1 MTGTPDLVI
10 RGGTIADG
18 LGGELFEADVAITN
32 GRISEIGKVSAKGKE
47 EIDARGKLVTPGFV
61 DVHTHYDGQVTWS
74 QDITPSSQNGVT
86 TAIMGN
92 CGVGFAPCR
101 PSDHHRLIQLME
113 GVEDIPEPVLSAGI
127 PWSWESFPDYM
138 EWLSKRHFDIDI
150 GAQLPHAALRV
161 YVMGERGARRDPST
175 AEDNRAMAALAGDAV
190 RAGALGFS
198 TSRTLNHRTS
208 TGDFTPTLK
217 AGEDELTAIAGAMH
231 KVGRSVLQFVLD
243 LSTLD
248 EDLPMMLRVAANT
261 QIPVSFSITQN
272 DKAPQRWR
280 QTLDMIRDASAR
292 GLSITAQIAARPVGL
307 MLGLELSRNPFQTH
321 PSYQAIAHLPLKPS
335 GWRGCISPRC
345 APRSSARHATAT
357 DDPLFFRP
365 NYDKM
370 YLLGNPPDYEQP
382 PENTLGAQARRHGQ
396 QPEALA
402 YDAMLTDDGRGM
414 LYVPFLNYSDGNLDA
429 TREML
434 RDPNSVPGL
443 SDGGAHC
450 GIICDASFPTY
461 LLTHWTRDRSRGE
474 KLSIPFVV
482 AAQSRKTALSVGLHD
497 RGVIAPGYKADIN
510 VIDYDKLHLHPPKVH
525 YDLPVG
531 GRRLLQRGRRLRR
544 HHRLR
549 RGDAARRHRHGIASG
564 QIGARRAGQQ
574 VPVRR
579 GGGLKPGDSTKP
591 VSFPRRQ
598 ERHERLRYASGK
610 FGLRN
615 RLPHQPCPFR
625 VGPQQQ
631 QAGHS

>member
-1 MTGTPDLVI
+1 MSNPDLVI

-18 LGGELFEADVAITN
+18 GGGALFEADVAISK
-32 GRISEIGKVSAKGKE
+32 GRISEVGKVASAGKE

-92 CGVGFAPCR
+92 CGVGFAPCK
-101 PSDHHRLIQLME
+101 PSDHTRLIQLME

-127 PWSWESFPDYM
+127 PWAWESFPDYM
-138 EWLSKRHFDIDI
+138 DWLSKRNFDIDV

-175 AEDNRAMAALAGDAV
+175 ADDNAAMAKLAGGAV

-217 AGEDELTAIAGAMH
+217 AGEDELTAIAGAMQRE
-231 KVGRSVLQFVLD
+231 GRSVLQFVLD
-243 LSTLD
+243 LSTIH
-248 EDLPMMLRVAANT
+248 EDLPMMLRVADHT
-261 QIPVSFSITQN
+261 KCSISFSITQN
-272 DKAPQRWR
+272 DRAPRRWR
-280 QTLDMIRDASAR
+280 QTLDEINAAAKR
-292 GLSITAQIAARPVGL
+292 GLFVTAQIAARPVGL
-307 MLGLELSRNPFQTH
+307 LLGLELSRNPFQTH
-321 PSYQAIAHLPLKPS
+321 PSYKAIAHLPLAERLVRLRDPAVRAAILKET
-335 GWRGCISPRC
+335 
-345 APRSSARHATAT
+345 ATAT

-370 YLLGNPPDYEQP
+370 FLLGDPPDYEQP
-382 PENTLGAQARRHGQ
+382 PENALGPRARQQGR
-396 QPEALA
+396 QPEELA
-402 YDAMLTDDGRGM
+402 YEAMLSDEGRGM
-414 LYVPFLNYSDGNLDA
+414 LYVPFLNYADGNLDA

-434 RDPNSVPGL
+434 TDPQSVPGL

-461 LLTHWTRDRSRGE
+461 LLTHWTRDRKRGE

-482 AAQSRKTALSVGLHD
+482 AAQSRKTALSVGLSD
-497 RGVIAPGYKADIN
+497 RGLIAPGYKADVN
-510 VIDYDKLHLHPPKVH
+510 VIDYGRLHLHPPKVH

-531 GRRLLQRGRRLRR
+531 GRRLLQDVDGY
-544 HHRLR
+544 
-549 RGDAARRHRHGIASG
+549 DATIVSG
-564 QIGARRAGQQ
+564 
-574 VPVRR
+574 VVTRR
-579 GGGLKPGDSTKP
+579 GGEATGIRPG
-591 VSFPRRQ
+591 
-598 ERHERLRYASGK
+598 RLVRGAQGMT
-610 FGLRN
+610 
-615 RLPHQPCPFR
+615 Q
-625 VGPQQQ
+625 
-631 QAGHS
+631 

>member
-1 MTGTPDLVI
+1 MASTSALVI
-10 RGGTIADG
+10 RGGNIADG
-18 LGGELFEADVAITN
+18 KGGDLFEADVAVTG
-32 GRISEIGKVSAKGKE
+32 GRIIEVGKVSAKGKE

-74 QDITPSSQNGVT
+74 HDITPSSQNGVT

-92 CGVGFAPCR
+92 CGVGFAPCK
-101 PSDHHRLIQLME
+101 PADHVRLIQLME

-127 PWSWESFPDYM
+127 PWAWESFPEYM
-138 EWLSKRHFDIDI
+138 DWLSQRHFDMDI

-161 YVMGERGARRDPST
+161 YVMGERGANRDPAT
-175 AEDNRAMAALAGDAV
+175 AADNTAMAALAGDAV

-208 TGDFTPTLK
+208 TGDYTPTLK
-217 AGEDELTAIAGAMH
+217 AGEDELTAIASAMH
-231 KVGRSVLQFVLD
+231 GVGRSVLQFVLD
-243 LSTLD
+243 LSTIN
-248 EDLPMMLRVAANT
+248 EDLPMMLRVAENT
-261 QIPVSFSITQN
+261 RIPVSFSITQN

-280 QTLDMIRDASAR
+280 QTLDIIRDASKK

-321 PSYQAIAHLPLKPS
+321 PSYRAIANLPLAE
-335 GWRGCISPRC
+335 RV
-345 APRSSARHATAT
+345 ARLRQPEVRTAILSENATAT

-382 PENTLGAQARRHGQ
+382 SENTLGARAHREGR
-396 QPEALA
+396 QPEELA
-402 YDAMLTDDGRGM
+402 YDAMLIDDGRGM
-414 LYVPFLNYSDGNLDA
+414 LYVPFLNYADGNLDA

-434 RDPNSVPGL
+434 RDPRSVPGL

-461 LLTHWTRDRSRGE
+461 LLTHWTRDRTRGE

-482 AAQSRKTALSVGLHD
+482 AAQSRKTALSVGLTD
-497 RGVIAPGYKADIN
+497 RGLLAPGYKADIN
-510 VIDYDKLHLHPPKVH
+510 VIDYDRLHLHPPKVH

-531 GRRLLQRGRRLRR
+531 GRRLLQQVDGYDATIVSGVVTQRGGAATGARPGRL
-544 HHRLR
+544 LR
-549 RGDAARRHRHGIASG
+549 GAQGSLQSIDAAAS
-564 QIGARRAGQQ
+564 
-574 VPVRR
+574 
-579 GGGLKPGDSTKP
+579 
-591 VSFPRRQ
+591 
-598 ERHERLRYASGK
+598 
-610 FGLRN
+610 
-615 RLPHQPCPFR
+615 
-625 VGPQQQ
+625 
-631 QAGHS
+631 

>member
-1 MTGTPDLVI
+1 MRNPDLVI

-18 LGGELFEADVAITN
+18 HGGELFEADVAITD
-32 GRISEIGKVSAKGKE
+32 GRISEVGKVAATGKD
-47 EIDARGKLVTPGFV
+47 EIDARGRLVTPGFV

-101 PSDHHRLIQLME
+101 PDDHTRLIQLME

-127 PWSWESFPDYM
+127 PWAWESFPDYM
-138 EWLSKRHFDIDI
+138 DWLAKRDFDIDI

-175 AEDNRAMAALAGDAV
+175 AEDNAAMARLAGEAV

-217 AGEDELTAIAGAMH
+217 AGADELTAIAGAMQRE
-231 KVGRSVLQFVLD
+231 GRSVLQFVLD
-243 LSTLD
+243 LSTIN
-248 EDLPMMLRVAANT
+248 EDLPMMLRVADET
-261 QIPVSFSITQN
+261 GCPISFSITQN
-272 DKAPQRWR
+272 DRSPRRWR
-280 QTLDMIRDASAR
+280 QTLDEINAAAGR
-292 GLSITAQIAARPVGL
+292 GLSVTAQIAARPVGL
-307 MLGLELSRNPFQTH
+307 LLGLELSRNPFQTH
-321 PSYQAIAHLPLKPS
+321 PSYKAIAHLPLQE
-335 GWRGCISPRC
+335 RL
-345 APRSSARHATAT
+345 ARLRQPEVRAAILSETATAT

-365 NYDKM
+365 NYDRM
-370 YLLGNPPDYEQP
+370 FLLGDPPDYEQP
-382 PENTLGAQARRHGQ
+382 PEQALGPQARRQGRL
-396 QPEALA
+396 PEELA
-402 YDAMLTDDGRGM
+402 YDAMLADDGRGM

-434 RDPNSVPGL
+434 TDPQSVPGL

-461 LLTHWTRDRSRGE
+461 LLTHWTRDRKRGE

-482 AAQSRKTALSVGLHD
+482 AAQSRKTALSVGLRD
-497 RGVIAPGYKADIN
+497 RGLIAAGYKADVN
-510 VIDYDKLHLHPPKVH
+510 VIDYDRLHLHPPKVH

-531 GRRLLQRGRRLRR
+531 GRRLLQDVDGYDATIVSGVITRR
-544 HHRLR
+544 HGKATGQRPGKLV
-549 RGDAARRHRHGIASG
+549 RGAQGM
-564 QIGARRAGQQ
+564 Q
-574 VPVRR
+574 
-579 GGGLKPGDSTKP
+579 
-591 VSFPRRQ
+591 
-598 ERHERLRYASGK
+598 
-610 FGLRN
+610 
-615 RLPHQPCPFR
+615 
-625 VGPQQQ
+625 
-631 QAGHS
+631 

>member
-1 MTGTPDLVI
+1 MAVNSDLMPDLVI
-10 RGGTIADG
+10 RGGNIADG
-18 LGGELFEADVAITN
+18 SGGEMFEADVAIRD
-32 GRISEIGKVSAKGKE
+32 GRIVEVGKVSAKGKE
-47 EIDARGKLVTPGFV
+47 EIDAKGKLVTPGFV

-101 PSDHHRLIQLME
+101 PSDHVKLIQLME

-127 PWSWESFPDYM
+127 PWAWESFPDYM

-175 AEDNRAMAALAGDAV
+175 DDDNKAMAKLAREAV

-217 AGEDELTAIAGAMH
+217 AGEDELTAIADAMH
-231 KVGRSVLQFVLD
+231 GTGRSVLQFVLD

-248 EDLPMMLRVAANT
+248 EDLPMMLRVADNT
-261 QIPVSFSITQN
+261 KCPITFSITQN
-272 DKAPQRWR
+272 DKAPRRWR
-280 QTLDMIRDASAR
+280 QTLDTINAAAGR

-307 MLGLELSRNPFQTH
+307 LLGLELSRNPFQTH
-321 PSYQAIAHLPLKPS
+321 PSYREIAKLPLAE
-335 GWRGCISPRC
+335 RV
-345 APRSSARHATAT
+345 ARLRQPELRAAILSENSTAT

-370 YLLGNPPDYEQP
+370 YLLGDPPDYEQP
-382 PENTLGAQARRHGQ
+382 PEKTLGAQARREGRK
-396 QPEALA
+396 PEELA

-414 LYVPFLNYSDGNLDA
+414 LYVPFLNYADGNLDA

-434 RDPNSVPGL
+434 CDPRSVPGL

-482 AAQSRKTALSVGLHD
+482 AVQSRKTALSVGLTD
-497 RGVIAPGYKADIN
+497 RGLIAPGYKADVN
-510 VIDYDKLHLHPPKVH
+510 VIDYDRLHLYPPKVH

-531 GRRLLQRGRRLRR
+531 GRRLLQQVDGY
-544 HHRLR
+544 
-549 RGDAARRHRHGIASG
+549 DATIVSG
-564 QIGARRAGQQ
+564 VVTQ
-574 VPVRR
+574 R
-579 GGGLKPGDSTKP
+579 GGASTGAHPGQLIRGAQGS
-591 VSFPRRQ
+591 
-598 ERHERLRYASGK
+598 L
-610 FGLRN
+610 N
-615 RLPHQPCPFR
+615 
-625 VGPQQQ
+625 
-631 QAGHS
+631 

>member
-1 MTGTPDLVI
+1 MSTPDLVI
-10 RGGTIADG
+10 RGGTVADG
-18 LGGELFEADVAITN
+18 NGGELFEADVAIT
-32 GRISEIGKVSAKGKE
+32 GGKISEVGKVAAKGRE

-92 CGVGFAPCR
+92 CGVGFAPCK
-101 PSDHHRLIQLME
+101 PEDHVRLIQLME

-127 PWSWESFPDYM
+127 PWAWESFPDYM
-138 EWLSKRHFDIDI
+138 NWLSKRDFDIDI

-175 AEDNRAMAALAGDAV
+175 AEDNAAMAKLAGEAV
-190 RAGALGFS
+190 RSGALGFS

-231 KVGRSVLQFVLD
+231 RQGRSVLQFVLD
-243 LSTLD
+243 LSTIH
-248 EDLPMMLRVAANT
+248 EDLPMMLRVADST
-261 QIPVSFSITQN
+261 KCPISFSITQN
-272 DKAPQRWR
+272 DRSPNRWR
-280 QTLDMIRDASAR
+280 QTLDEINAAAKR

-307 MLGLELSRNPFQTH
+307 LLGLELSRNPFQTH
-321 PSYQAIAHLPLKPS
+321 PSYKAIAHLPL
-335 GWRGCISPRC
+335 GERL
-345 APRSSARHATAT
+345 ARLRQADVRKAILSETATAT

-370 YLLGNPPDYEQP
+370 FLLGDPPDYEQP
-382 PENTLGAQARRHGQ
+382 PENALGPQARRQGR
-396 QPEALA
+396 QPEELA
-402 YDAMLTDDGRGM
+402 YDAMLSDEGRGM

-434 RDPNSVPGL
+434 IDPQSVPGL

-461 LLTHWTRDRSRGE
+461 LLTHWTRDRTRGE
-474 KLSIPFVV
+474 KLTIPFVV
-482 AAQSRKTALSVGLHD
+482 AAQSRKTALSVGLTD
-497 RGVIAPGYKADIN
+497 RGLIAPGYKADVN
-510 VIDYDKLHLHPPKVH
+510 VIDYDRLHLHPPKVH

-531 GRRLLQRGRRLRR
+531 GRRLLQDVDGYDATIVSGMVTRRQGEATGRRPG
-544 HHRLR
+544 RLI
-549 RGDAARRHRHGIASG
+549 RGTQG
-564 QIGARRAGQQ
+564 
-574 VPVRR
+574 V
-579 GGGLKPGDSTKP
+579 
-591 VSFPRRQ
+591 
-598 ERHERLRYASGK
+598 
-610 FGLRN
+610 N
-615 RLPHQPCPFR
+615 
-625 VGPQQQ
+625 
-631 QAGHS
+631 

>member
-1 MTGTPDLVI
+1 MTSAPDIVI

-18 LGGELFEADVAITN
+18 SGRDLYEADVAITD
-32 GRISEIGKVSAKGKE
+32 GKITEVGKVSGTGTE
-47 EIDARGKLVTPGFV
+47 EIDARGKLVAPGFV

-101 PSDHHRLIQLME
+101 PSDHTRLIQLME

-127 PWSWESFPDYM
+127 PWKWESFPDYM
-138 EWLSKRHFDIDI
+138 NWLSKRSFDVDI

-175 AEDNRAMAALAGDAV
+175 EDDNRQMAALAGDAV

-231 KVGRSVLQFVLD
+231 GVGRSVLQFVLD
-243 LSTLD
+243 LSTVH
-248 EDLPMMLRVAANT
+248 EDLPMMLRVAEKT
-261 QIPVSFSITQN
+261 KCPISFSITQN
-272 DKAPQRWR
+272 DKAPRRWR
-280 QTLDMIRDASAR
+280 QTLDTINEASRR

-321 PSYQAIAHLPLKPS
+321 PSYKAVAQLPLKE
-335 GWRGCISPRC
+335 RV
-345 APRSSARHATAT
+345 ARLRQPEVRAAILAENASDT

-382 PENTLGAQARRHGQ
+382 PENTLGAQARRLGKR
-396 QPEALA
+396 PEELA
-402 YDAMLTDDGRGM
+402 YDAMLTDEGRGM

-434 RDPNSVPGL
+434 LDPNSVPGL

-482 AAQSRKTALSVGLHD
+482 AVQSRKTALSVGLSD
-497 RGVIAPGYKADIN
+497 RGLIAPGYKADVN
-510 VIDYDKLHLHPPKVH
+510 VIDYDRLHLHPPKVH

-531 GRRLLQRGRRLRR
+531 GRRLLQQVDGY
-544 HHRLR
+544 
-549 RGDAARRHRHGIASG
+549 DATIVSG
-564 QIGARRAGQQ
+564 VVTQ
-574 VPVRR
+574 R
-579 GGGLKPGDSTKP
+579 GGVATGVKPG
-591 VSFPRRQ
+591 
-598 ERHERLRYASGK
+598 RLIRGT
-610 FGLRN
+610 
-615 RLPHQPCPFR
+615 
-625 VGPQQQ
+625 
-631 QAGHS
+631 QAMN

>member
-1 MTGTPDLVI
+1 MSTPDLVI
-10 RGGTIADG
+10 RGGTVADG
-18 LGGELFEADVAITN
+18 SGGELFEADVAITA
-32 GRISEIGKVSAKGKE
+32 GKITEVGKISAKGRE

-92 CGVGFAPCR
+92 CGVGFAPCK
-101 PSDHHRLIQLME
+101 PADHTRLIQLME

-127 PWSWESFPDYM
+127 PWAWESFPDYM
-138 EWLSKRHFDIDI
+138 NWLSKRDFDIDV

-175 AEDNRAMAALAGDAV
+175 AEDNAAMAKLAGEAV
-190 RAGALGFS
+190 RSGALGFS

-231 KVGRSVLQFVLD
+231 REGRSVLQFVLD
-243 LSTLD
+243 LSTLH
-248 EDLPMMLRVAANT
+248 EDLPMMLRVADAT
-261 QIPVSFSITQN
+261 KCPISFSITQN

-280 QTLDMIRDASAR
+280 QTLDEINAAAQR

-307 MLGLELSRNPFQTH
+307 LLGLELSRNPFQTH
-321 PSYQAIAHLPLKPS
+321 PSYRAIAHLPLKE
-335 GWRGCISPRC
+335 RL
-345 APRSSARHATAT
+345 ARLHQPEVRQAILSETATAT

-370 YLLGNPPDYEQP
+370 FLLGDPPDYEQP
-382 PENTLGAQARRHGQ
+382 PENALGPQARKQGR
-396 QPEALA
+396 QPEELA
-402 YDAMLTDDGRGM
+402 YDAMLSDGGKGM
-414 LYVPFLNYSDGNLDA
+414 LYVPFLNYADGNLDA

-434 RDPNSVPGL
+434 IDPQSVPGL

-461 LLTHWTRDRSRGE
+461 LLTHWTRDRTRGE
-474 KLSIPFVV
+474 KLTIPFVV
-482 AAQSRKTALSVGLHD
+482 AAQSRKTALSVGLTD
-497 RGVIAPGYKADIN
+497 RGLVAPGYKADVN
-510 VIDYDKLHLHPPKVH
+510 VIDYDRLHLHPPKVH

-531 GRRLLQRGRRLRR
+531 GRRLLQDVDGYEATIVSGVVTRRHGEATGRRPGKLI
-544 HHRLR
+544 
-549 RGDAARRHRHGIASG
+549 RGAQGVAS
-564 QIGARRAGQQ
+564 
-574 VPVRR
+574 
-579 GGGLKPGDSTKP
+579 
-591 VSFPRRQ
+591 
-598 ERHERLRYASGK
+598 
-610 FGLRN
+610 
-615 RLPHQPCPFR
+615 
-625 VGPQQQ
+625 
-631 QAGHS
+631 

>member
-1 MTGTPDLVI
+1 MAANPDLMPDLVI
-10 RGGTIADG
+10 RGGNIADG
-18 LGGELFEADVAITN
+18 SGSEMFEADVAIKD
-32 GRISEIGKVSAKGKE
+32 GRITEVGKVSAKGKE
-47 EIDARGKLVTPGFV
+47 EIDAKGKLVTPGFV

-101 PSDHHRLIQLME
+101 PSDHFKLIQLME

-127 PWSWESFPDYM
+127 PWAWESFPDYM
-138 EWLSKRHFDIDI
+138 EWLSKRRFDIDI

-175 AEDNRAMAALAGDAV
+175 DDDNKAMAKLASEAV

-217 AGEDELTAIAGAMH
+217 AGEDELTAIADAMH
-231 KVGRSVLQFVLD
+231 GTGRSVLQFVLD

-248 EDLPMMLRVAANT
+248 EDLPMMLRVADNT
-261 QIPVSFSITQN
+261 KCPITFSITQN
-272 DKAPQRWR
+272 DKAPRRWR
-280 QTLDMIRDASAR
+280 QTLDTINEAAGR

-307 MLGLELSRNPFQTH
+307 LLGLELSRNPFQTH
-321 PSYQAIAHLPLKPS
+321 PSYREIARLPLAE
-335 GWRGCISPRC
+335 RV
-345 APRSSARHATAT
+345 ARLRQPELRAAILSENATAT

-370 YLLGNPPDYEQP
+370 YLLGDPPDYEQP
-382 PENTLGAQARRHGQ
+382 PERTLGAQARREGRK
-396 QPEALA
+396 PEELA
-402 YDAMLTDDGRGM
+402 YDAMLTGEGRGM
-414 LYVPFLNYSDGNLDA
+414 LYVPFLNYADGNLDA

-434 RDPNSVPGL
+434 CDPRSVPGL

-474 KLSIPFVV
+474 KLSIPFAV
-482 AAQSRKTALSVGLHD
+482 AMQSRKTALSVGLTD
-497 RGVIAPGYKADIN
+497 RGLIAPGYKADVN
-510 VIDYDKLHLHPPKVH
+510 VIDYDRLHLHPPKVH

-531 GRRLLQRGRRLRR
+531 GRRLLQQVDGYDATIVSGVVTQRG
-544 HHRLR
+544 
-549 RGDAARRHRHGIASG
+549 GAST
-564 QIGARRAGQQ
+564 GARPGQLI
-574 VPVRR
+574 R
-579 GGGLKPGDSTKP
+579 GAQGNL
-591 VSFPRRQ
+591 Q
-598 ERHERLRYASGK
+598 
-610 FGLRN
+610 
-615 RLPHQPCPFR
+615 
-625 VGPQQQ
+625 
-631 QAGHS
+631 

>member
-1 MTGTPDLVI
+1 MAANQDSMPDLVI
-10 RGGTIADG
+10 RGGNIADG
-18 LGGELFEADVAITN
+18 SGGDMFEADVAIRD
-32 GRISEIGKVSAKGKE
+32 GRITEVGKVSAKGKE
-47 EIDARGKLVTPGFV
+47 EIDAKGKLVAPGFV

-101 PSDHHRLIQLME
+101 PSDHVKLIQLME

-127 PWSWESFPDYM
+127 PWAWESFPDYM

-175 AEDNRAMAALAGDAV
+175 DDDNKAMAKLAREAV

-217 AGEDELTAIAGAMH
+217 AGEDELTAIADAMH
-231 KVGRSVLQFVLD
+231 GTGRSVLQFVLD

-248 EDLPMMLRVAANT
+248 EDLPMMLRVADNT
-261 QIPVSFSITQN
+261 KCPITFSITQN
-272 DKAPQRWR
+272 DKAPRRWR
-280 QTLDMIRDASAR
+280 QTLEMINEAAGR

-307 MLGLELSRNPFQTH
+307 LLGLELSRNPFQTH
-321 PSYQAIAHLPLKPS
+321 PSYREIARLPLAE
-335 GWRGCISPRC
+335 RV
-345 APRSSARHATAT
+345 ARLRRPELRAAILSENATAT

-370 YLLGNPPDYEQP
+370 YLLGDPPDYEQS
-382 PENTLGAQARRHGQ
+382 PEKTLGAQARREGRK
-396 QPEALA
+396 PEELA
-402 YDAMLTDDGRGM
+402 YDAMLTDEGRGM
-414 LYVPFLNYSDGNLDA
+414 LYVPFLNYADGNLDA

-434 RDPNSVPGL
+434 CDPRSVPGL

-482 AAQSRKTALSVGLHD
+482 AAQSRKTALSVGLND
-497 RGVIAPGYKADIN
+497 RGLIAPGYKADIN
-510 VIDYDKLHLHPPKVH
+510 VIDYDRLHLHPPKVH

-531 GRRLLQRGRRLRR
+531 GRRLLQQVDGY
-544 HHRLR
+544 
-549 RGDAARRHRHGIASG
+549 DATIVSG
-564 QIGARRAGQQ
+564 VVTQ
-574 VPVRR
+574 R
-579 GGGLKPGDSTKP
+579 GGVATGAHPGQLIRGAQGGL
-591 VSFPRRQ
+591 
-598 ERHERLRYASGK
+598 
-610 FGLRN
+610 N
-615 RLPHQPCPFR
+615 
-625 VGPQQQ
+625 
-631 QAGHS
+631 